1 MKNTD
6 KKTFN
11 LGIIAIA
18 ICAIT
23 FIWFSVRPGLMG
35 TLHWHQGIFFAYIML
50 LLTALLPAIFLVI
63 NILKTNKATKI
74 LSRVFSIFSMSLWI
88 IIYVALMILP
98 RLPIDNSGL
107 NLLSQKETLPVST
120 NVSEKDLLAHYA
132 FASDPHWGSSNS
144 NAEARTKIMQQIDS
158 RNYDAFFC
166 LGDISEV
173 GMIPPIMQ
181 SAVNDIRDNL
191 KNTKSLIIPGN
202 HDFIVNGYP
211 CFKNAFMQKGDKKYF
226 RMDNGTIHMI
236 FLYMVWDDAELSKKE
251 EKWLIKQLEEIPQED
266 TVIVLSHCYVTGS
279 GYFDSA
285 ANKNW
290 GDIPSVIKR
299 VCPIFEKYG
308 FDLVLTGHNHFFE
321 FLEKDNVEYMILGAM
336 GGKLDKDLVYPS
348 PYSTWINNDD
358 FGWAD
363 LQIFDDN
370 ILITI
375 YKEDGSVLRRRRI
388 KTN

>member
-1 MKNTD
+1 MKTD
-6 KKTFN
+6 KKTFG
-11 LGIIAIA
+11 LGIVSIALCVIL
-18 ICAIT
+18 
-23 FIWFSVRPGLMG
+23 FIWFSCRPGLMG
-35 TLHWHQGIFFAYIML
+35 TLHWHEAIGYAYILL
-50 LLTALLPAIFLVI
+50 LLTALFPLIFFII
-63 NILKTNKATKI
+63 NLLKNNKITTI

-107 NLLSQKETLPVST
+107 NLLSQKESLPISKNT
-120 NVSEKDLLAHYA
+120 EDGEPLAHYA
-132 FASDPHWGSSNS
+132 FASDPHWGSGNS
-144 NAEARTKIMQQIDS
+144 NAEARTKIMKQIDS

-173 GMIPPIMQ
+173 GMVPPIMQ

-308 FDLVLTGHNHFFE
+308 VDLVLTGHNHFFE

-336 GGKLDKDLVYPS
+336 GGKLDKDLIYPS
-348 PYSTWINNDD
+348 PYSTWLNNDD
-358 FGWAD
+358 FGWVD
-363 LQIFDDN
+363 MKVYKNFLELTVYKYDGT
-370 ILITI
+370 ILNTKKIAT
-375 YKEDGSVLRRRRI
+375 Y
-388 KTN
+388 

>member
-11 LGIIAIA
+11 LGIIAIV

-23 FIWFSVRPGLMG
+23 FIWFSLRPGLMG

-107 NLLSQKETLPVST
+107 NLLSQKDELPVS
-120 NVSEKDLLAHYA
+120 SSSADKDLLAHYA

-144 NAEARTKIMQQIDS
+144 NVEARTKIMQQINL
-158 RNYDAFFC
+158 REYDAFFC

-181 SAVNDIRDNL
+181 SAVNDMREYL
-191 KNTKSLIIPGN
+191 PKTKTLVIPGN

-251 EKWLIKQLEEIPQED
+251 ENWLIKQLEDIPQED

-308 FDLVLTGHNHFFE
+308 VDLVLTGHNHFFE

-336 GGKLDKDLVYPS
+336 GGKLDKDLIYPS
-348 PYSTWINNDD
+348 PYSTWLNNDD
-358 FGWAD
+358 FGWVD
-363 LQIFDDN
+363 MK
-370 ILITI
+370 I
-375 YKEDGSVLRRRRI
+375 YKNFLELTVYKYDGTILNTKKI
-388 KTN
+388 ATY

>member
-11 LGIIAIA
+11 LGITAIV
-18 ICAIT
+18 ICAAT
-23 FIWFSVRPGLMG
+23 FIWFSLRPGLMG
-35 TLHWHQGIFFAYIML
+35 TLHWHQGIFFAYLML
-50 LLTALLPAIFLVI
+50 LLTALLPAIFFVI

-74 LSRVFSIFSMSLWI
+74 LSRVFSIFSMCLWI

-107 NLLSQKETLPVST
+107 NLLSQKEALPL
-120 NVSEKDLLAHYA
+120 SEKPAEKALLAHYA
-132 FASDPHWGSSNS
+132 FASDPHWGSGNS

-173 GMIPPIMQ
+173 GMVPPIMQ

-226 RMDNGTIHMI
+226 RMDNGTVHFI

-266 TVIVLSHCYVTGS
+266 TVVVLSHCYVLGS
-279 GYFDSA
+279 GYYDSA

-299 VCPIFEKYG
+299 VCPILEKYKV
-308 FDLVLTGHNHFFE
+308 DLALTGHNHFFE
-321 FLEKDNVEYMILGAM
+321 FLEKDGIDYMILGAM

-348 PYSTWINNDD
+348 PYSTWIDNDN
-358 FGWAD
+358 FGWVD
-363 LQIFDDN
+363 MKVFKNYLELTVYKYDGTVLKTKQIA
-370 ILITI
+370 T
-375 YKEDGSVLRRRRI
+375 Y
-388 KTN
+388 